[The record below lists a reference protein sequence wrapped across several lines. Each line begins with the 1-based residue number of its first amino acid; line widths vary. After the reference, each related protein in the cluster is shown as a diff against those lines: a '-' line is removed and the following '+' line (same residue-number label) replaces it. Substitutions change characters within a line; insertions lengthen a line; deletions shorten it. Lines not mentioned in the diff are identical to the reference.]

1 MRTVL
6 QGCLNRGKK
15 NKKKIQFKIKFTFQ
29 IPKYI
34 VKGRDVKVEIDKK
47 HIKVSHRTDSGS
59 WLEVVNDDL
68 PWEINKEESM
78 WTLVPKEHVHVSF
91 LSVEIFTVK

>member
-1 MRTVL
+1 MEIVT
-6 QGCLNRGKK
+6 CIN
-15 NKKKIQFKIKFTFQ
+15 IQ

-47 HIKVSHRTDSGS
+47 HIKVSHKTDSGS

-91 LSVEIFTVK
+91 LPVSVEIYTVK